1 MEQCELSNEEILR
14 RKKLSANT
22 RKMICGTLKIMSQD
36 EISIRATYKG
46 FDVKIIFSELH
57 PLMVLC
63 LEKPIEKIRITNT
76 LRSNMVNLT
85 SILGSHCINKYQ
97 GLYKYR
103 ATQWLDTEITQAR
116 FLEILKRCVI
126 EASRGYQKIVS

>member
-1 MEQCELSNEEILR
+1 MEQCVLSSEEILR

-22 RKMICGTLKIMSQD
+22 REMICRTLIIKSQD
-36 EISIRATYKG
+36 DISIRTTYKG
-46 FDVKIIFSELH
+46 FDLKIMFSESH

-63 LEKPIEKIRITNT
+63 LEKPIDRIRITNT

-97 GLYKYR
+97 GLYQYR
-103 ATQWLDTEITQAR
+103 ATQWLDTEITRAR

-126 EASRGYQKIVS
+126 EASRGYQKIAS